1 MMALVLCLI
10 AFCCV
15 LLLMCN
21 IRSQKKNSQSCIRC
35 GVFVIGSLITL
46 AMYSA
51 GLGVLRTI
59 LVFVVSIFIVS
70 LLITLVQP
78 LDLD

>member
-1 MMALVLCLI
+1 MALTLCLI

-15 LLLMCN
+15 LVLMCN
-21 IRSQKKNSQSCIRC
+21 VRCETKKSQLCARC

-51 GLGVLRTI
+51 GLGVLRT
-59 LVFVVSIFIVS
+59 VFVFVISIFIVS
-70 LLITLVQP
+70 MLVSLVRP
-78 LDLD
+78 LELD

>member
-1 MMALVLCLI
+1 M
-10 AFCCV
+10 
-15 LLLMCN
+15 
-21 IRSQKKNSQSCIRC
+21 
-35 GVFVIGSLITL
+35 FVIGSLITL